1 MTATGRE
8 VRGAA
13 WPGAARAGGGGAAR
27 KVTVVVGSGGPGRAL
42 ARAARSP
49 AGALALL
56 GAALA
61 VLLADA
67 PRAAAEDFTFRRVAV
82 PRAGATDRITV
93 QIDPSAPRRVSAPWG
108 PALPSR
114 AGEGAAPR
122 EASRG
127 GGGAATPAGVEWF
140 WAGVSPLL
148 ADSGPGRL
156 AQAIEVMAEAPQ
168 GFAPPRLQG
177 LQDIAAAHGPEI
189 LRATVGTRVSPALV
203 LAVISVESAGRVD
216 AVSSA
221 GAAGLMQLM
230 PATAERFGVA
240 DRLEAG
246 QSIRGGVAY
255 LDWLLG
261 RFGGDPILALAAY
274 NAGEGAVDNNGGV
287 PPYAETRAYVPK
299 VLAAWT
305 VARGLC
311 LTPPDLIGDGCVFA
325 VGAS

>member
-1 MTATGRE
+1 MAANRRKI
-8 VRGAA
+8 RGAA
-13 WPGAARAGGGGAAR
+13 RLRAARAGAA
-27 KVTVVVGSGGPGRAL
+27 GRAV
-42 ARAARSP
+42 ARTR
-49 AGALALL
+49 
-56 GAALA
+56 AALA
-61 VLLADA
+61 AGLLAAVPPTPAVLA
-67 PRAAAEDFTFRRVAV
+67 PLGALVVGASEAAAEDFTFRRVSV

-93 QIDPSAPRRVSAPWG
+93 QIDPTAPRQVSAPWG
-108 PALPSR
+108 PPLPRR
-114 AGEGAAPR
+114 AGGAATLPD
-122 EASRG
+122 ASRG
-127 GGGAATPAGVEWF
+127 GGAAATPAGVEWF
-140 WAGVSPLL
+140 WTGVSPLL

-156 AQAIEVMAEAPQ
+156 AQALEVMAEAPQ

-177 LQDIAAAHGPEI
+177 LQDIAALHGPEI

-240 DRLEAG
+240 DRLTAG
-246 QSIRGGVAY
+246 ESIRGGVAY

-274 NAGEGAVDNNGGV
+274 NAGEGAVDGNGGV

-299 VLAAWT
+299 VLAAWM

-311 LTPPDLIGDGCVFA
+311 LTPPELIGDGCVFA
-325 VGAS
+325 VGSS